1 MMRRRYRG
9 ERFDWVGW
17 GVAAVVVLVLL
28 VLLFCWWAFHGSV
41 FGVLRTVWAS
51 SMWKALIVLVVLAIV
66 GAVVDDG
73 RRRRRL
79 GVGTLFLVG
88 LVVLPSLGVWGG
100 YFRAAQLSESITV
113 TEGAQPAYAWRTPW
127 AVAASA
133 VTSRAGSVVG
143 TFEEDATTFLPATG
157 GYVTP
162 VRAKGWVKGFDQV
175 VVQTPGENGEN
186 TVKVCNFD
194 AQVPV
199 ARGWFQYN
207 LRRALSFVG
216 GDLMADPD
224 DVWVYCEGSKARLV
238 VPVTRYT
245 GFPEQHEVPAGVV
258 VFEGDSAVLDQD
270 VTAGEL
276 PGPVY
281 PMSLAA
287 KQREASHAEN
297 GFMDRLFR
305 RSGYETVGKAG
316 EGPDAGNESELLLR
330 RTDSSR
336 WDFVTGLTPR
346 GTSTSVTAVST
357 MAADEVHD
365 GKLNTLTVHSMK
377 DARQGNAALAN
388 AIIAAFP
395 QLNWNA
401 NQLTLKEVAP
411 TSSGTWTASITKT
424 TTVTRL
430 VEIAKDGAMC
440 LTYTNGDQIDCVDAG
455 GNSEDDPSAEEGQAS
470 AGEDLKGLSNEELA
484 ELQRRVADEFA
495 RRLGADGET
504 AGE

>member
-1 MMRRRYRG
+1 M
-9 ERFDWVGW
+9 
-17 GVAAVVVLVLL
+17 AAIGVVLVLL
-28 VLLFCWWAFHGSV
+28 VLLFCWWAFHGSI
-41 FGVLRTVWAS
+41 FAVLRTVWAS
-51 SMWKALIVLVVLAIV
+51 SMWKALIVLVVLAGV
-66 GAVVDDG
+66 GALVDAE
-73 RRRRRL
+73 RERHLL
-79 GVGTLFLVG
+79 GAGTLILVG
-88 LVVLPSLGVWGG
+88 VVVLPCLGVWGG
-100 YFRAAQLSESITV
+100 YFRAHQLSESIVV
-113 TEGAQPAYAWRTPW
+113 TDDAQPEYQWRTPW

-162 VRAKGWVKGFDQV
+162 VRAKGWVKGFDQI

-186 TVKVCNFD
+186 AVKVCDFD

-216 GDLMADPD
+216 GDLMADPG
-224 DVWVYCEGSKARLV
+224 DVWAYCEGSQARMV

-258 VFEGDSAVLDQD
+258 VFDGDSAVLDKD
-270 VTAGEL
+270 VKAGEL

-287 KQREASHAEN
+287 KQREASHAQT

-330 RTDSSR
+330 RTNSVR

-357 MAADEVHD
+357 MPADEVHD
-365 GKLNTLTVHSMK
+365 GKLNTLTVHRMAK
-377 DARQGNAALAN
+377 DKVRQGNAALAN

-430 VEIAKDGAMC
+430 VEIAEDGAMC
-440 LTYTNGDQIDCVDAG
+440 LTYTNGDQIDCADAG
-455 GNSEDDPSAEEGQAS
+455 GNSENDPADEEGRGPS
-470 AGEDLKGLSNEELA
+470 GEDLEDLEGLSNEELA
-484 ELQRRVADEFA
+484 ELQRQIADEFV
-495 RRLGADGET
+495 RRLEADGE
-504 AGE
+504 